1 MPKHK
6 VFDDS
11 DSDDE
16 RAEDAK
22 SSDECSQATSDGK

>member
-6 VFDDS
+6 VFKDS

-16 RAEDAK
+16 CAEDAK
-22 SSDECSQATSDGK
+22 SSDESSQATSDGK